1 MRAILSL
8 WLLLTLIP
16 AAAEVYRWTDDKGVI
31 HYGDKPPADN
41 AKPVQLPP
49 LQTYS
54 PSAPQRP
61 TAATSAAGMPIDSV
75 PPKIRIASPA
85 PDETVRDA
93 GQRLSV
99 SVDVELKPTQGLL
112 YFPRRNPAEQ
122 ATHGVDGL
130 PDGKC
135 RTRRAQ
141 HHSGRGVGGWQAA
154 ESQRSGHRAH
164 ETPDRATL
172 TATSEAGTGVP
183 LNHRP
188 PRGGSYLATRCG

>member
-112 YFPRRNPAEQ
+112 YFL
-122 ATHGVDGL
+122 DGTQQNKL
-130 PDGKC
+130 PTVSMAYLMENVERGEHSITAAVVSADGKLLS
-135 RTRRAQ
+135 R
-141 HHSGRGVGGWQAA
+141 
-154 ESQRSGHRAH
+154 
-164 ETPDRATL
+164 
-172 TATSEAGTGVP
+172 SEAVTV
-183 LNHRP
+183 HMKP
-188 PRGGSYLATRCG
+188 PIAPHSPPPPKPGPASR